1 MINFKKAPYF
11 GTELE
16 NLTIHSDGEKKYVQ
30 ILGGVRA
37 GFPSPAEDFL
47 SDRISL
53 DERYLSKIESTFLN
67 LVKGRSMY
75 PEYQENDIIILRT
88 DYEPCHNDDIV
99 VSINSS
105 EYTLKRYDK
114 HNSTLIALNS
124 DYVKSVK
131 IDEDDEVIILGVVDA
146 LIRDKK
152 KRNI

>member
-47 SDRISL
+47 SDCISL

-75 PEYQENDIIILRT
+75 PEYLENDIIIIRS
-88 DYEPCHNDDIV
+88 DYYPIDGDDIV

-114 HNSTLIALNS
+114 PNNRLVALNS
-124 DYVKSVK
+124 DYAKSVT
-131 IDEDDEVIILGVVDA
+131 IDESDEVVILGVVDA

>member
-1 MINFKKAPYF
+1 MITFKKAPYF

-16 NLTIHSDGEKKYVQ
+16 NLTIHAEGEKKYVQ

-75 PEYQENDIIILRT
+75 PEYLENDIIIIRS
-88 DYEPCHNDDIV
+88 DYYPIDGDDIV

-114 HNSTLIALNS
+114 PNNRLVALNS
-124 DYVKSVK
+124 DYAKSVT
-131 IDEDDEVIILGVVDA
+131 IDESDEVVILGVVDA

-152 KRNI
+152 KRYI

>member
-75 PEYQENDIIILRT
+75 PEYQENDIIILR
-88 DYEPCHNDDIV
+88 
-99 VSINSS
+99 
-105 EYTLKRYDK
+105 
-114 HNSTLIALNS
+114 
-124 DYVKSVK
+124 
-131 IDEDDEVIILGVVDA
+131 VVDA
-146 LIRDKK
+146 LIRDKRMK
-152 KRNI
+152 K

>member
-16 NLTIHSDGEKKYVQ
+16 NLTIHAEGEKKYVQ
-30 ILGGVRA
+30 VCGGIRA

-114 HNSTLIALNS
+114 PNNRLVALNS
-124 DYVKSVK
+124 DYAKSVT
-131 IDEDDEVIILGVVDA
+131 IDESDEVVILGVVDA
-146 LIRDKK
+146 LIRDKR
-152 KRNI
+152 KRK

>member
-114 HNSTLIALNS
+114 HNSTLIALNA
-124 DYVKSVK
+124 DYAKSVK

-146 LIRDKK
+146 LIRDKRMK
-152 KRNI
+152 K

>member
-30 ILGGVRA
+30 TLGGVRA

-124 DYVKSVK
+124 DYAKSVK

>member
-75 PEYQENDIIILRT
+75 PEYLENDIIIIRS
-88 DYEPCHNDDIV
+88 DYYPIDGDDIV

-114 HNSTLIALNS
+114 PNNRLVALNS
-124 DYVKSVK
+124 DYAKSVT
-131 IDEDDEVIILGVVDA
+131 IDESDEVVILGVVDA

-152 KRNI
+152 KRYI